1 MTPVTGN
8 KGQQEKSYR
17 KRQATIE
24 KKATELAIL
33 CDVPVC
39 VIVKDNTDGR
49 VSTVPQDRGQVVDI
63 LLSYKRRLQAE
74 LVVGNANSRA
84 EKQDETW
91 EPSFNNLPEE
101 NLMEFLKEL
110 EEKSEMVDEAI
121 KRKEEITSKEK
132 KGKGKRIHDES
143 SKFGNKKA
151 KGIVL
156 DSKTNTSSSKFG
168 NKKAKGIVLDS
179 KTNTSSS
186 SAYSDGIVLDSKTI
200 NSSSSAYSDGI
211 VLDSKT
217 INSSSSADSGLD
229 SLGNGTISNAGF
241 PDGVST
247 PWKST
252 EGTLAGEI
260 DRGSDVGALPALT
273 VRPVKLFGIFLN

>member
-8 KGQQEKSYR
+8 KGQEKSYR

-74 LVVGNANSRA
+74 LVAGNANSRA

-91 EPSFNNLPEE
+91 EPSFNNLPDE
-101 NLMEFLKEL
+101 NLMEFMKEL

-156 DSKTNTSSSKFG
+156 DSKTNTSSS
-168 NKKAKGIVLDS
+168 
-179 KTNTSSS
+179 
-186 SAYSDGIVLDSKTI
+186 SADSDGIVLDSKTT

-217 INSSSSADSGLD
+217 TNSSSSADYGLD

-241 PDGVST
+241 PDAVST

>member
-8 KGQQEKSYR
+8 KGQEKSYR

-74 LVVGNANSRA
+74 LVVGNGNSRA

-91 EPSFNNLPEE
+91 EPSFNNLPDEK
-101 NLMEFLKEL
+101 LMEFMKEL

-156 DSKTNTSSSKFG
+156 DSKTNTSSS
-168 NKKAKGIVLDS
+168 
-179 KTNTSSS
+179 
-186 SAYSDGIVLDSKTI
+186 SADSDGIVLDSKTT

-217 INSSSSADSGLD
+217 TNSSSSADSGQD
-229 SLGNGTISNAGF
+229 SLGNSTISNAGF

>member
-8 KGQQEKSYR
+8 KGQEKSYR

-49 VSTVPQDRGQVVDI
+49 VSTVPQDRGQ
-63 LLSYKRRLQAE
+63 RNRMRP
-74 LVVGNANSRA
+74 GNQVLITYPM
-84 EKQDETW
+84 K
-91 EPSFNNLPEE
+91 
-101 NLMEFLKEL
+101 NLMEFMKEL

-156 DSKTNTSSSKFG
+156 DSKTNTSSS
-168 NKKAKGIVLDS
+168 
-179 KTNTSSS
+179 
-186 SAYSDGIVLDSKTI
+186 SADSDGIVLDSKTT

-217 INSSSSADSGLD
+217 TNSSSSADSGQD
-229 SLGNGTISNAGF
+229 SLGNSTISNAGF

-273 VRPVKLFGIFLN
+273 VRPVKLFGVFLN

>member
-8 KGQQEKSYR
+8 KGQEKSYR

-74 LVVGNANSRA
+74 LV
-84 EKQDETW
+84 
-91 EPSFNNLPEE
+91 
-101 NLMEFLKEL
+101 EL

-151 KGIVL
+151 KG
-156 DSKTNTSSSKFG
+156 T
-168 NKKAKGIVLDS
+168 VLDS

-186 SAYSDGIVLDSKTI
+186 SADSDGIVLDSKTT
-200 NSSSSAYSDGI
+200 NSSSSAYFDGI

-217 INSSSSADSGLD
+217 TNSSSSAYSNGIVLDSKTTNSSSSADSGQD
-229 SLGNGTISNAGF
+229 SLGNSTISNAGF

>member
-8 KGQQEKSYR
+8 KGQEKSYR

-91 EPSFNNLPEE
+91 EPSFNNLPDE
-101 NLMEFLKEL
+101 NLMEFMKEL

-156 DSKTNTSSSKFG
+156 DSKTNTSSS
-168 NKKAKGIVLDS
+168 
-179 KTNTSSS
+179 
-186 SAYSDGIVLDSKTI
+186 SADSDGIVLDSKTT

-217 INSSSSADSGLD
+217 TNSSSSAYSDGIVLDSKTTNSSSSADSGLD
-229 SLGNGTISNAGF
+229 SLGNCTISNAGF